1 MLLLDSYRNIEDLI
15 QFVFSFSNHYRRNLK
30 ITYVFD
36 FNWMKQSAL
45 AGATGTTNAALV
57 NAERY
62 VLKDF
67 EATEDKIR
75 GIVNTCLKDIS
86 VNFSVD
92 IDASKNSRI
101 DIINNEMQKNP
112 DLMMLI
118 SNHQNYTDTRNL
130 LNM

>member
-1 MLLLDSYRNIEDLI
+1 
-15 QFVFSFSNHYRRNLK
+15 
-30 ITYVFD
+30 
-36 FNWMKQSAL
+36 MKQSAL

-86 VNFSVD
+86 VNFSVQL
-92 IDASKNSRI
+92 SF
-101 DIINNEMQKNP
+101 
-112 DLMMLI
+112 
-118 SNHQNYTDTRNL
+118 
-130 LNM
+130 